1 MLMSY
6 KPGDTNGETVRVA
19 TLGALRFGKPLVVDN
34 GDLPLDW
41 ATMASWFDCV
51 RVGLWDMLWD
61 GSIVKDF
68 NFMKL
73 SKPEDGENFKEVC
86 TFCCSLA
93 LPTVAYWRPR
103 SAAQQPP
110 AQRAPRPRGYI
121 RTQGAET
128 RA

>member
-51 RVGLWDMLWD
+51 RAGLWDMLCD
-61 GSIVKDF
+61 GSMVKDA

-73 SKPEDGENFKEVC
+73 SKPEDGDNFKEVSIS
-86 TFCCSLA
+86 CCCQKRPSMCQKRPMIGEHLLLLIA
-93 LPTVAYWRPR
+93 VAKSGYWRK
-103 SAAQQPP
+103 
-110 AQRAPRPRGYI
+110 
-121 RTQGAET
+121 
-128 RA
+128 

>member
-6 KPGDTNGETVRVA
+6 KTGDTNGETVRVA

-51 RVGLWDMLWD
+51 RAGLWDMLCD
-61 GSIVKDF
+61 GSMVKDA

-73 SKPEDGENFKEVC
+73 SKPEDGDNFKEVSIS
-86 TFCCSLA
+86 CCCQK
-93 LPTVAYWRPR
+93 RP
-103 SAAQQPP
+103 SMCQK
-110 AQRAPRPRGYI
+110 RPMIGEHLLLLSK
-121 RTQGAET
+121 ET
-128 RA
+128 

>member
-1 MLMSY
+1 M
-6 KPGDTNGETVRVA
+6 A

-86 TFCCSLA
+86 TCPLNPSDA
-93 LPTVAYWRPR
+93 ADEPTPVVNGG
-103 SAAQQPP
+103 
-110 AQRAPRPRGYI
+110 RGFINYNSI
-121 RTQGAET
+121 
-128 RA
+128 

>member
-1 MLMSY
+1 M
-6 KPGDTNGETVRVA
+6 A

-61 GSIVKDF
+61 GSIVKDA

-73 SKPEDGENFKEVC
+73 SKPEDGDNFKEVC
-86 TFCCSLA
+86 LRGVHLLLLIGVAKSGLLA
-93 LPTVAYWRPR
+93 LPRLRQT
-103 SAAQQPP
+103 S
-110 AQRAPRPRGYI
+110 
-121 RTQGAET
+121 
-128 RA
+128 